1 MTQSRGISDKR
12 VLLWMFGSVLLLIVI
27 VSILAPKP
35 SDKNPLPTVDNSGTA
50 GAKAAF
56 LLLGQL
62 GYKVDRWD
70 APEEDLDQVDA
81 EHTTLIMADA
91 IISPKRLPDTKA
103 AAQRFLERG
112 GSVLDTGGQTLL
124 PNGETRP
131 ATALHA
137 DLCYTTPEGQD
148 PLAQAGQLSIGDNGM
163 WDEKDSKLGPALH
176 VEQRCGDD
184 AVVIRYAVGK
194 GEAIWWSSSM
204 PLTNSGLHEDASLRL
219 LLATVGGPGR
229 TVLFD
234 EYNHGAAPGMW
245 DTAKGL
251 PLWWLFGQFALIA
264 LLLVL
269 SFSRRNGPIRMP
281 VTVPR
286 TSPVEFAESMGHLY
300 QRARATNAATG
311 MARRRLLRFLQS
323 ECGIARITIDEGP
336 AAVAEAL
343 QERFG
348 GDWSSLRRHLEDAAR
363 AESTELAPGSAL
375 RLVQAMD
382 DDVARLQSI
391 LTPRRLDPAT
401 RETMTVDEPVI
412 AGPVNDRSAELVSAT
427 KE

>member
-1 MTQSRGISDKR
+1 MTGARGTSDKR
-12 VLLWMFGSVLLLIVI
+12 ILLWMFGSVLVLIVI
-27 VSILAPKP
+27 VSILAPRRSEKDP
-35 SDKNPLPTVDNSGTA
+35 RPTIDNSGTA
-50 GAKAAF
+50 GAKAAY

-62 GYKVDRWD
+62 GYKVQRWD
-70 APEEDLDQVDA
+70 APEEDLDRLDA
-81 EHTTLIMADA
+81 AHTTFIMADA
-91 IISPKRLPDTKA
+91 VIPPKRLAATKA
-103 AAQRFLERG
+103 AVQRFLERG
-112 GSVLDTGGQTLL
+112 GHVLDTGGETLL

-131 ATALHA
+131 ATALHTG
-137 DLCYTTPEGQD
+137 LCYTTPEGQG
-148 PLAQAGQLSIGDNGM
+148 PLAQAGQLSMGDNGT

-184 AVVIRYAVGK
+184 AVVVSYAVGK

-204 PLTNSGLHEDASLRL
+204 PLTNAGLHEDASLRL
-219 LLATVGGPGR
+219 LLATAGAPGR

-234 EYNHGAAPGMW
+234 EYNHGVAPGFW
-245 DTAKGL
+245 DAAKGL
-251 PLWWLFGQFALIA
+251 PLRWLFAQLVLIA

-300 QRARATNAATG
+300 QRAGATNAATG

-323 ECGIARITIDEGP
+323 ECGIARIAIDHGP

-348 GDWSSLRRHLEDAAR
+348 GHWSTLRRHLEDAAQ
-363 AESTELAPGSAL
+363 AEDTELAPRSAL
-375 RLVQAMD
+375 KLVQAMD

-391 LTPRRLDPAT
+391 LAPKRLAAA
-401 RETMTVDEPVI
+401 RETIATTDLDE
-412 AGPVNDRSAELVSAT
+412 PVNDRSAELVSAN